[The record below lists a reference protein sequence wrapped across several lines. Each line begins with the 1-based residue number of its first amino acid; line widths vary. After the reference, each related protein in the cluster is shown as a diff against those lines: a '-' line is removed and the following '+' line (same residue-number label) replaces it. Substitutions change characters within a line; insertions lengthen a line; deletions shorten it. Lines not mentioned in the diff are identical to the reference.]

1 MSGVEPVTVIGN
13 LEETVCANNLDDTL
27 RKIKSIYKNP
37 FTVVIDSAI
46 SSKQNI
52 GKITVANQG
61 MYLGSGLNKKINCVG
76 DMSIKG
82 IVSENLNVPKYNFRL
97 LQNTPLSL
105 VMTMADIVAS
115 GIYNTINI

>member
-1 MSGVEPVTVIGN
+1 
-13 LEETVCANNLDDTL
+13 
-27 RKIKSIYKNP
+27 
-37 FTVVIDSAI
+37 
-46 SSKQNI
+46 
-52 GKITVANQG
+52 

-105 VMTMADIVAS
+105 VMNMADIVAS